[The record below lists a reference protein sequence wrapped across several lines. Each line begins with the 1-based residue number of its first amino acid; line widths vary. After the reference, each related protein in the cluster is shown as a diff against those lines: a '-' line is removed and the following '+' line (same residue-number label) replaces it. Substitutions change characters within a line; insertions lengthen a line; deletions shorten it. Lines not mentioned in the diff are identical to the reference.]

1 MPRAHQGSAV
11 LCGSRTDVGRAAA
24 FSRSLLLGIRTPLPF
39 IPVDFSSPVHAGER
53 LEQVRTCNR
62 GLGKSIISQGSRV
75 FDKFEAETDVRCSS
89 FLGVGGEVINDEQ
102 IYVRLLFF
110 SVAIIFF
117 SRKKKRERERKIFN
131 KKFDYRFFRDE
142 YTGEYKLPR
151 GGTGEFYIRRI

>member
-62 GLGKSIISQGSRV
+62 GLGKSIISQASRV
-75 FDKFEAETDVRCSS
+75 FDKFEAEMFDVLLSWI
-89 FLGVGGEVINDEQ
+89 GEVINDEQ
-102 IYVRLLFF
+102 IYVKLLFF

-117 SRKKKRERERKIFN
+117 SRKREERERGRFLIRNLTLQIF
-131 KKFDYRFFRDE
+131 
-142 YTGEYKLPR
+142 
-151 GGTGEFYIRRI
+151 

>member
-62 GLGKSIISQGSRV
+62 RLGKSIISQGSRI

-110 SVAIIFF
+110 SVAIIL
-117 SRKKKRERERKIFN
+117 
-131 KKFDYRFFRDE
+131 Y
-142 YTGEYKLPR
+142 
-151 GGTGEFYIRRI
+151 

>member
-1 MPRAHQGSAV
+1 M
-11 LCGSRTDVGRAAA
+11 
-24 FSRSLLLGIRTPLPF
+24 
-39 IPVDFSSPVHAGER
+39 HAGER

-62 GLGKSIISQGSRV
+62 GLGKSIISQASRV

-117 SRKKKRERERKIFN
+117 REKKKRERERKIFN
-131 KKFDYRFFRDE
+131 KKFDITDFLE
-142 YTGEYKLPR
+142 
-151 GGTGEFYIRRI
+151 IR